1 MQKKIIQWLADD
13 VDVGLSSKCMAFGN
27 VLCLILGGSIQKKSD
42 RTFMCGF
49 YWSKY
54 GY

>member
-1 MQKKIIQWLADD
+1 MPNWCVGDLKIT
-13 VDVGLSSKCMAFGN
+13 FGN